1 MKRLSLQWRITIM
14 TALLTCAA
22 CMLTNC
28 LVGYTGMRYMDAIG
42 SGISALSTADEDTPQ
57 AFDPTNVALDDEV
70 TVVVNNAQ
78 ESFGATAWCITAGVT
93 LLGGVLAYFVSGR
106 ALKPLRAFAAQ
117 VERVQP
123 DNLSEINLSE
133 DVPTELQRCSAS
145 FNDMI
150 GRLDEGF
157 SAQRQFTGNAA
168 HELRTP
174 LTAIRGN
181 AEMLEDP
188 DLPPELH
195 EKFCSIIIAESE
207 RLSRLTHDLLT
218 LQRIDDNAMPMELSR
233 VNLRELATG
242 VLDALEP
249 ILRDRHANT
258 EIVGEAPDV
267 LGDPDRLKQAVTN
280 LVENASRF
288 IEPDGHITIELFGL
302 KGNSILAVKD
312 DGTGFGDIDPQLLFD
327 RFYRTDASRSRGT
340 GGTGLG
346 LAIVKSVVESH
357 DGTVEAI
364 NLPDGG
370 ACFIIA
376 LPSILPGER

>member
-1 MKRLSLQWRITIM
+1 MLSLLAGAVIVLVCFLAFDVTPK
-14 TALLTCAA
+14 AFLL
-22 CMLTNC
+22 LIP
-28 LVGYTGMRYMDAIG
+28 VGVVVF
-42 SGISALSTADEDTPQ
+42 ALSLVIGHFLSEPLRMLARKTSAYRAGADVPFEPDGRLLEADELAADFKALVQTTKSQQHDLQLKERRQ
-57 AFDPTNVALDDEV
+57 A
-70 TVVVNNAQ
+70 
-78 ESFGATAWCITAGVT
+78 
-93 LLGGVLAYFVSGR
+93 
-106 ALKPLRAFAAQ
+106 AFI
-117 VERVQP
+117 
-123 DNLSEINLSE
+123 S
-133 DVPTELQRCSAS
+133 DV
-145 FNDMI
+145 
-150 GRLDEGF
+150 
-157 SAQRQFTGNAA
+157 A

-195 EKFCSIIIAESE
+195 TKFCGIIINESE

-218 LQRIDDNAMPMELSR
+218 LQRIEDDAAPLELSR
-233 VNLRELATG
+233 VNLRELSAG

-249 ILRDRHANT
+249 ILRDRQANT

-267 LGDPDRLKQAVTN
+267 LGNLDRLKQAVTN

-288 IEPDGHITIELFGL
+288 IKPGGHITIELFGL

-312 DGTGFGDIDPQLLFD
+312 DGCGFGDVDPKLLFD

-346 LAIVKSVVESH
+346 LAIVKSVVEAH
-357 DGTVEAI
+357 DGTVEAL

-376 LPSILPGER
+376 LPSIPADIIDQRH

>member
-1 MKRLSLQWRITIM
+1 MLLVPVGLVVFTFSLIIGHFISEPLRLLAKK
-14 TALLTCAA
+14 TAA
-22 CMLTNC
+22 
-28 LVGYTGMRYMDAIG
+28 YR
-42 SGISALSTADEDTPQ
+42 SGADVPFEPDGRLYEADELATDFKALAQTMKTQQHDLVLKERRQ
-57 AFDPTNVALDDEV
+57 A
-70 TVVVNNAQ
+70 
-78 ESFGATAWCITAGVT
+78 
-93 LLGGVLAYFVSGR
+93 
-106 ALKPLRAFAAQ
+106 AFI
-117 VERVQP
+117 
-123 DNLSEINLSE
+123 S
-133 DVPTELQRCSAS
+133 DV
-145 FNDMI
+145 
-150 GRLDEGF
+150 
-157 SAQRQFTGNAA
+157 A

-195 EKFCSIIIAESE
+195 EKFCSIIINESE

-218 LQRIDDNAMPMELSR
+218 LQRLDDAAMPMELSR
-233 VNLRELATG
+233 VNLRELSAG

-249 ILRDRHANT
+249 ILRDRHANA
-258 EIVGEAPDV
+258 EIIGEAPDV

-346 LAIVKSVVESH
+346 LAIVKSVVEAH

>member
-1 MKRLSLQWRITIM
+1 MLSLLAGAVLLLVCFLAFDIPSKAFLLLIPVGIVVFTFSLIIGHFISEPLRLLAKK
-14 TALLTCAA
+14 TAAYRAGADVSFEPDGRLHE
-22 CMLTNC
+22 
-28 LVGYTGMRYMDAIG
+28 
-42 SGISALSTADEDTPQ
+42 ADELAADFKVLSQTMKTQRHDLVLKERRQ
-57 AFDPTNVALDDEV
+57 A
-70 TVVVNNAQ
+70 
-78 ESFGATAWCITAGVT
+78 
-93 LLGGVLAYFVSGR
+93 
-106 ALKPLRAFAAQ
+106 AFI
-117 VERVQP
+117 
-123 DNLSEINLSE
+123 S
-133 DVPTELQRCSAS
+133 DV
-145 FNDMI
+145 
-150 GRLDEGF
+150 
-157 SAQRQFTGNAA
+157 A

-195 EKFCSIIIAESE
+195 EKFCSIIINESE

-218 LQRIDDNAMPMELSR
+218 LQRIADDTLPMELSR
-233 VNLRELATG
+233 VNLRELASG

-249 ILRDRHANT
+249 ILRDRYANV
-258 EIVGEAPDV
+258 EIIGEAPDV
-267 LGDPDRLKQAVTN
+267 LGNPDRLKQAVTN

-346 LAIVKSVVESH
+346 LAIVKSVVEAH
-357 DGTVEAI
+357 DGTVEAL

-376 LPSILPGER
+376 LPSIPADISRSSER

>member
-1 MKRLSLQWRITIM
+1 MLLAPVGLVVFTFSLI
-14 TALLTCAA
+14 
-22 CMLTNC
+22 
-28 LVGYTGMRYMDAIG
+28 IG
-42 SGISALSTADEDTPQ
+42 HFISE
-57 AFDPTNVALDDEV
+57 
-70 TVVVNNAQ
+70 
-78 ESFGATAWCITAGVT
+78 
-93 LLGGVLAYFVSGR
+93 
-106 ALKPLRAFAAQ
+106 PLRLLAKKTAAY
-117 VERVQP
+117 RTGT
-123 DNLSEINLSE
+123 
-133 DVPTELQRCSAS
+133 DVPFEP
-145 FNDMI
+145 D
-150 GRLDEGF
+150 GRLYEADQL
-157 SAQRQFTGNAA
+157 SADFKALVQTTKSQQHDLVLKERRQAAFISDVA

-327 RFYRTDASRSRGT
+327 RFYRADKARTRDESGY
-340 GGTGLG
+340 GLG
-346 LAIVKSVVESH
+346 LAIAHAIAEEHGGNLAAASDDER
-357 DGTVEAI
+357 GTTFTLT
-364 NLPDGG
+364 LPT
-370 ACFIIA
+370 
-376 LPSILPGER
+376 LPA

>member
-1 MKRLSLQWRITIM
+1 MLSLLAGAVIVLVCFLAFDVTPK
-14 TALLTCAA
+14 AFLL
-22 CMLTNC
+22 LIP
-28 LVGYTGMRYMDAIG
+28 VGVVVF
-42 SGISALSTADEDTPQ
+42 ALSLVIGHFLSEPLRMLARKTSAYRSGADVPFEPDGRLLEADELAADFKALVQTTKSQQHDLQLKERRQ
-57 AFDPTNVALDDEV
+57 A
-70 TVVVNNAQ
+70 
-78 ESFGATAWCITAGVT
+78 
-93 LLGGVLAYFVSGR
+93 
-106 ALKPLRAFAAQ
+106 AFI
-117 VERVQP
+117 
-123 DNLSEINLSE
+123 S
-133 DVPTELQRCSAS
+133 DV
-145 FNDMI
+145 
-150 GRLDEGF
+150 
-157 SAQRQFTGNAA
+157 A

-195 EKFCSIIIAESE
+195 TKFCGIIINESE

-218 LQRIDDNAMPMELSR
+218 LQRIEDDAAPLELSR
-233 VNLRELATG
+233 VNLRELSAG

-249 ILRDRHANT
+249 ILRDRQANT

-267 LGDPDRLKQAVTN
+267 LGNLDRLKQAVTN

-288 IEPDGHITIELFGL
+288 IKPGGHITIELFGL

-312 DGTGFGDIDPQLLFD
+312 DGCGFGDVDPKLLFD

-346 LAIVKSVVESH
+346 LAIVKSVVEAH
-357 DGTVEAI
+357 DGTVEAL

-376 LPSILPGER
+376 LPSIPADIVDQRH